1 MPYRGSN
8 TPMFGLASADAD
20 GAMPAAAYRQY
31 AGVPP
36 TDPTT
41 PVPTT
46 GASGTYVD
54 TTATNVASTLDPSIT
69 DLAYDMSWDT
79 GHKASKILMP
89 MILLPGLAQ
98 SKAGISTA
106 CRHRYAGYT
115 DENGAYAYLPIAVT
129 TRGRGNG
136 GTQRYVRDTQDVFDI
151 LAAAVTAA
159 EAAGCTVYGG
169 GRCAVFVGYSTGAVD
184 LLLALVRRPEGVLAG
199 ACFYPNFDLGYDS
212 DDGYYQLV
220 SNAVRT
226 DYLDSRVGV
235 RGQGTAAELD
245 PYMARNAIDG
255 APRILA
261 IPSSPDLWVFG
272 DETEA
277 PLVPIP
283 SPSRLTSALR
293 AHPSSAAKTH
303 TWITTSL
310 DATRVL
316 HDSGVDGSGS
326 ILAERRFVRAA
337 LGAREWVFPR
347 DTPPGGVRVF
357 GWMATRAVNDAAD
370 VADNR
375 PGWEL
380 WTGPNANPRSDE
392 PAGGTLH
399 ACELAVFDAGK
410 QFLLDCV
417 SSQGD
422 GYFEIVRDDDV
433 RAGTMTNGVKTIVR
447 LNESPVVT
455 SLAAAGFTDVWHSD
469 TGNTGTTTVT
479 AWAAVTGGKTFTAS
493 VNHPSTATDG
503 NGEQAIRFT
512 AASTTAMIL
521 SGLLFDP
528 REDFTLCFAMNHRT
542 GTSNQYLFEL
552 RRNADTSAFSVW
564 RSSGTRVSYL
574 QTGGGSDGLA
584 GAIEQPTGSGA
595 VRWVAIRRKSD
606 VMSLSVDGAVL
617 IKSAVTGDDFN
628 TAATVRTILG
638 ARLANDGSTI
648 FQWADVDFYAIASA
662 QEALSR
668 ARIDAAWAYCKTRHT
683 F

>member
-1 MPYRGSN
+1 MPPRGSFSTTGIA
-8 TPMFGLASADAD
+8 TPDAA

-31 AGVPP
+31 AGEPP
-36 TDPTT
+36 TDPTDAL
-41 PVPTT
+41 PTT

-54 TTATNVASTLDPSIT
+54 TTATNVVSTLDPSIT

-79 GHKASKILMP
+79 GHKATKTLVPWIQ
-89 MILLPGLAQ
+89 LPGLAL
-98 SKAGISTA
+98 SKAAIGAT
-106 CRHRYAGYT
+106 CRHRFASYT
-115 DENGAYAYLPIAVT
+115 NTAATRAPLPIAVT
-129 TRGRGNG
+129 LRGRGNG

-159 EAAGCTVYGG
+159 EGAGCTVYGG
-169 GRCAVFVGYSTGAVD
+169 GRCAVVTGYSTGGID
-184 LLLALVRRPEGVLAG
+184 TLLALVRRPEGVLAG
-199 ACFYPNFDLGYDS
+199 AVFFPNFDLGYDA

-220 SNAVRT
+220 SNTIRA
-226 DYLDSRVGV
+226 DYLDLRVGV
-235 RGQGTAAELD
+235 RGQGTAAQLD

-261 IPSSPDLWVFG
+261 IPNSPDLWIFG

-283 SPSRLTSALR
+283 SPSRLSSAMR
-293 AHPSSAAKTH
+293 AHPGSAAKTH

-310 DATRVL
+310 DSDRVL
-316 HDSGVDGSGS
+316 HDAGVNGAGS

-337 LGAREWVFPR
+337 LDSEEWVFPR

-357 GWMATRAVNDAAD
+357 GWMATRAINDAAD

-392 PAGGTLH
+392 PEGGTLH

-410 QFLLDCV
+410 QFLLDVV

-422 GYFEIVRDDDV
+422 GYYEIVRDDDV
-433 RAGTMTNGVKTIVR
+433 RTGTMTNGAKTIVR

-455 SLAAAGFTDVWHSD
+455 SLAGAGFTDVWHSD

-493 VNHPSTATDG
+493 ANHPSTATDG
-503 NGEQAIRFT
+503 NGEQAMRFT

-564 RSSGTRVSYL
+564 RSTGTRLSYL
-574 QTGGGSDGLA
+574 QTGGGTDGLA

-617 IKSAVTGDDFN
+617 IKSAVTGDSFN
-628 TAATVRTILG
+628 TSATVRTILG

-668 ARIDAAWAYCKTRHT
+668 ARIDAAWAYCKTRHA